1 MNIGMYVDSL
11 ANEDEVGLSVET
23 IEIGFNNNS
32 IDDATIFYDS
42 VGFSPF
48 VFPCGAFNS
57 TELWNFSGKLVT
69 FSLDCVRSS
78 LKIINKI
85 DIYYC
90 YGWENKI
97 NTLNLIDLCSKN
109 ITVFT
114 KTNKDMYELYRLTG
128 LNAIGSLENSSL
140 LKLLGSKNE

>member
-69 FSLDCVRSS
+69 FSLDCVRNS
-78 LKIINKI
+78 LKIVNEI
-85 DIYYC
+85 DLYYC
-90 YGWENKI
+90 YGYENKV
-97 NTLNLIDLCSKN
+97 NTLNLIDICAKN
-109 ITVFT
+109 LKVLT
-114 KTNKDMYELYRLTG
+114 KNNNNMRELYRLTG

-140 LKLLGSKNE
+140 LKIIGN